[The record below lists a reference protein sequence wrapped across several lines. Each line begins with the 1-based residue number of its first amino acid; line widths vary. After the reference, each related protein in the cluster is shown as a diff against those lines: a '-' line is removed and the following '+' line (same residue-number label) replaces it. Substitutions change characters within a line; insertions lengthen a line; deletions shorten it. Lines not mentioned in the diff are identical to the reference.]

1 VSGSPN
7 RRPRVLIIEDE
18 PLIALDLS
26 SILEELGCDLSA
38 VAESADE
45 AIQVAARER
54 IDLILADIRI
64 NGEDDGITAVQ
75 RIRERVPVPVLFIS
89 SNWPELRK
97 RGMADAMVIGKPF
110 LPVLLKQ
117 AIREALSEGVRR

>member
-1 VSGSPN
+1 MSAARQPK
-7 RRPRVLIIEDE
+7 VLIIEDE

-26 SILEELGCDLSA
+26 SILEEVDCQICG
-38 VAESADE
+38 VAESADDAV
-45 AIQVAARER
+45 AIAERER

-64 NGEDDGITAVQ
+64 NGEADGITAVQ
-75 RIRERVPVPVLFIS
+75 RIRERSPVPVLFIS

-97 RGMADAMVIGKPF
+97 RGMGDAMVIGKPF

>member
-1 VSGSPN
+1 MTSAPIL
-7 RRPRVLIIEDE
+7 RPRVLIIEDE

-26 SILEELGCDLSA
+26 SILEEVGCELSA

-45 AIQVAARER
+45 AISIAAREQ

-64 NGEDDGITAVQ
+64 NGDEDGITAVQ
-75 RIRERVPVPVLFIS
+75 RIRERSPVPVLFIS

-97 RGMADAMVIGKPF
+97 RGMGDAMAIGKPF

-117 AIREALSEGVRR
+117 AIREALNEGVRR

>member
-1 VSGSPN
+1 MSAARQPK
-7 RRPRVLIIEDE
+7 VLIIEDE

-26 SILEELGCDLSA
+26 SILEEVDCQICG
-38 VAESADE
+38 VAESADDAV
-45 AIQVAARER
+45 AIAERER

-64 NGEDDGITAVQ
+64 NGEADGITAVQ
-75 RIRERVPVPVLFIS
+75 RIRERSPVPVLFIS
-89 SNWPELRK
+89 SYWPELRK
-97 RGMADAMVIGKPF
+97 RGMGDAMVIGKPF